1 MTVPKKK
8 DLTGYTRTP
17 NLQPRQQQARVIQ
30 FVVGLAA
37 LGIHLAAC
45 ASMPTW
51 RGVEIRQFGQSA
63 AQPERIYAL
72 GNGIL
77 FLSEDRG
84 RHWSP
89 LRTPRLSRMTELHVD
104 PKDARHVLV
113 LGRSQ
118 GDAETPELHESFD
131 GGMAWVRR
139 ASLKFSDPSGLPGG
153 SFLPTQLAIPTSRQS
168 GAWLAYDGRWFRS
181 SDSGQ
186 TWTRLTSGRLA
197 FAAVRGPSVS
207 FSLDDN
213 VLWRS
218 EGADLSW
225 ERVHEFKQNAA
236 APGHRVRPPSNLIV
250 LSDEEL
256 VVRDSEGH
264 WLQST
269 DSGKNWLPAT
279 NGFQNLNAESTSQ
292 KPVAGFLGA
301 TRCSVQHSPAAG
313 NTLLAR
319 CIWDNGSFPS
329 STCFHVST
337 DAGRSWMPPRTPGST
352 SGPDCQA
359 QGLRIAWA
367 PVTVLLD
374 AVDPFRMLAAWQA
387 GGLYRSD
394 NGGQTWEPSAVGLMF
409 PKGQPSG
416 IDWAAIGEPP
426 LIQAVLYRDSNLLS
440 RTLASGVDINAP
452 GNRLANVLAAD
463 LTAREL
469 EAGEQQTPK
478 PMMWP
483 ELRNAR
489 AEAFAVATVRKGL
502 LIRALELNLNDIA
515 DDLIRRGYD
524 WGIIT
529 GDAAR
534 SDTPDSEFREV
545 LHRSRYLPSGSDQIR
560 RLITNYIGAARFPSA
575 DRTTLDLLDAGETDL
590 AIRVLKASTRRI
602 PFDRQSTTPVTS
614 RRLVADGL
622 LAAGKK
628 SWAQRVFAT
637 VPRLQ
642 QAADK

>member
-1 MTVPKKK
+1 M
-8 DLTGYTRTP
+8 R
-17 NLQPRQQQARVIQ
+17 
-30 FVVGLAA
+30 FVVGLVA
-37 LGIHLAAC
+37 LGIHWAAC

-51 RGVEIRQFGQSA
+51 RGVEIRQFGQST
-63 AQPERIYAL
+63 AQPERVYAL

-77 FLSEDRG
+77 FRSDDRG
-84 RHWSP
+84 RTWSP
-89 LRTPRLSRMTELHVD
+89 LRMPRLSRATELHID
-104 PKDARHVLV
+104 SNDAQHVLV

-118 GDAETPELHESFD
+118 SNGEDPELHESFD
-131 GGMAWVRR
+131 GGTAWVRR
-139 ASLKFSDPSGLPGG
+139 AALKFSDPSGLPGG
-153 SFLPTQLAIPTSRQS
+153 SFLPTQLAIPNSRQP
-168 GAWLAYDGRWFRS
+168 GAWLAYDGRWFQS

-186 TWTRLTSGRLA
+186 TWTRLTGGRLA
-197 FAAVRGPSVS
+197 FAAVRGSSAS

-218 EGADLSW
+218 EGVDLSW
-225 ERVHEFKQNAA
+225 EKVHEFKQNAV

-256 VVRDSEGH
+256 VVRDSEGN
-264 WLQST
+264 WLQSI
-269 DSGKNWLPAT
+269 DSGKNWLPAA
-279 NGFQNLNAESTSQ
+279 NGFQNLNTESTSQ
-292 KPVAGFLGA
+292 RPVAGFLGA
-301 TRCSVQHSPAAG
+301 TRCSVQRSPAAA

-319 CIWDNGSFPS
+319 GIWDNGSFPS

-359 QGLRIAWA
+359 QGLRRGWA
-367 PVTVLLD
+367 PVAVLLD
-374 AVDPFRMLAAWQA
+374 AVDPLRMLAAWQA

-394 NGGQTWEPSAVGLMF
+394 DGGQTWEPSAAGLMF
-409 PKGQPSG
+409 RNGQPSG

-426 LIQAVLYRDSNLLS
+426 HIQAVLYRDSNLLS

-452 GNRLANVLAAD
+452 GNRLANVLEAD
-463 LTAREL
+463 LIARGL
-469 EAGEQQTPK
+469 EAGEQETPK
-478 PMMWP
+478 PMMWT

-489 AEAFAVATVRKGL
+489 AEAFAVATVGKGL
-502 LIRALELNLNDIA
+502 LTRALELKLDDIA

-529 GDAAR
+529 GDATR
-534 SDTPDSEFREV
+534 SDMPDSEFREI
-545 LHRSRYLPSGSDQIR
+545 LHRSRYLPSGSNRIR
-560 RLITNYIGAARFPSA
+560 RLIANYIEAARFPSA
-575 DRTTLDLLDAGETDL
+575 DRTTLDLLDAGEPEM

-602 PFDRQSTTPVTS
+602 PFDRQSTMPVTS
-614 RRLVADGL
+614 RRLVAEGL

-628 SWAQRVFAT
+628 SWARRVSAT